1 MIKVPLIYEHK
12 TQPLATKKVYYH
24 RIRRNLL
31 FSFIVLSICL
41 FIGTVGFKFTC
52 NEVAWIDAFHNAS
65 MLLSGMGPVLDVGKM
80 GSWAKVFSSC
90 YALFS
95 GVAFITTIGILV
107 APAVHR
113 FFHRLHLEDK

>member
-1 MIKVPLIYEHK
+1 MYEHK
-12 TQPLATKKVYYH
+12 SQPLAPKKVYYD
-24 RIRRNLL
+24 RIRRNMQ
-31 FSFIVLSICL
+31 FSFVVLFICL
-41 FIGTVGFKFTC
+41 LIGTVGFKFTGIH
-52 NEVAWIDAFHNAS
+52 VAWIDAFHNAS
-65 MLLSGMGPVLDVGKM
+65 MLLSGMGPVLDVNKM
-80 GSWAKVFSSC
+80 GFGSKIFSSC